1 MEGDTWDKVRSSGI
15 SNVLL
20 IRRKKIKGQ
29 KERKEEGKKK
39 DGPKIRMFN
48 HKLVHTFYLEN
59 VTKEYNIPHSQLR
72 LGKLT
77 LKSTGNTP

>member
-1 MEGDTWDKVRSSGI
+1 MINQEEEDKRS
-15 SNVLL
+15 
-20 IRRKKIKGQ
+20 KGRGED
-29 KERKEEGKKK
+29 KKEENKRAEGEEGRGEKK